1 MNQEEA
7 RINELT
13 SDEHEAKHTKPTFKQ
28 NVKSYTA
35 AARLLSQKVLFVALS
50 VMIFLVAIILSPVLI
65 FGPRLACKTRIGRNL
80 LLPKIKIDPKHGF
93 GLAAPNLLRKILTTF
108 TIPLDGVCKAIYTA
122 FTGKQVFW
130 LYEPIQMEVQLPS
143 PRMWEGRNASDE
155 EISKYLEARRMTMA
169 MMITAAGYRSM
180 CWTRIA
186 ELPQRYAPNSTDCF
200 YTFGMF

>member
-13 SDEHEAKHTKPTFKQ
+13 SDEHEAKQTKPTFKQ
-28 NVKSYTA
+28 KVKAYTA
-35 AARLLSQKVLFVALS
+35 VARLLSQKVLFVALS

-65 FGPRLACKTRIGRNL
+65 FGPRLACKTKIGRDL
-80 LLPKIKIDPKHGF
+80 LLPKVKIDPKRGF
-93 GLAAPNLLRKILTTF
+93 GLAAPNLIRKILTTF

-155 EISKYLEARRMTMA
+155 EIRKYLEARRMTMA

-186 ELPQRYAPNSTDCF
+186 EFPQRYAPNSTDCF

>member
-1 MNQEEA
+1 MLA
-7 RINELT
+7 
-13 SDEHEAKHTKPTFKQ
+13 
-28 NVKSYTA
+28 
-35 AARLLSQKVLFVALS
+35 VL
-50 VMIFLVAIILSPVLI
+50 IFIGAIILSPVLI
-65 FGPRLACKTRIGRNL
+65 FGPRLACKTKIGRNL
-80 LLPKIKIDPKHGF
+80 LLPKIKIDPKRGF
-93 GLAAPNLLRKILTTF
+93 GLAAPNLLRTLLTTF
-108 TIPLDGVCKAIYTA
+108 TIPLDGVCKAIYTS

-186 ELPQRYAPNSTDCF
+186 ELPQRYAPNSTDCV

>member
-28 NVKSYTA
+28 NVKAYTA

-65 FGPRLACKTRIGRNL
+65 FGPRLACKTQIGRNL

-186 ELPQRYAPNSTDCF
+186 EFPQRYAPNSTDCF

>member
-1 MNQEEA
+1 MTQEEA

-13 SDEHEAKHTKPTFKQ
+13 SDEHEAKQTKPTFKQ
-28 NVKSYTA
+28 KVKAYTA
-35 AARLLSQKVLFVALS
+35 VARLLSQKVLFVALA
-50 VMIFLVAIILSPVLI
+50 VMIFLGAIILSPVLI
-65 FGPRLACKTRIGRNL
+65 FGPRLACKTQIGRNL

-93 GLAAPNLLRKILTTF
+93 GLAAPNLIRKILTTF

-186 ELPQRYAPNSTDCF
+186 EFPQRYAPNSTDCL

>member
-13 SDEHEAKHTKPTFKQ
+13 SDEHEAKQTKPTFKQ
-28 NVKSYTA
+28 KVKAYTA
-35 AARLLSQKVLFVALS
+35 VARLLSQKVLFVALA
-50 VMIFLVAIILSPVLI
+50 VMIFLGAIILSPVLI
-65 FGPRLACKTRIGRNL
+65 FGPRLACKTQIGRNL

-93 GLAAPNLLRKILTTF
+93 GLAAPNLIRKILTTF

-155 EISKYLEARRMTMA
+155 EIRKYLEARRMTMA

-186 ELPQRYAPNSTDCF
+186 EFPQRYAPNSTDCL